1 MGGKREIFCKK
12 LDKCIIRSIKIH
24 NCTHPWKI
32 FSHADQNIL
41 FHLFLN
47 LWNVFSFLI
56 LISSTWPGL
65 INLEASLNKENAQV
79 TVWKKKLFP
88 EKITTW
94 DINVTCCTAINVSDR
109 IIIYCSNAD
118 SIPCKTDLFG
128 GLLLQISIIERC
140 ILRPIESFNMDVI
153 AWNSCDLVCMQMP
166 EKTIGM
172 QRWHKEDETT
182 MFTTSA
188 SL

>member
-41 FHLFLN
+41 FCLFLN

-79 TVWKKKLFP
+79 TVCKKKPFP

-109 IIIYCSNAD
+109 IIIYCSMRIQFPAKPIC
-118 SIPCKTDLFG
+118 SVAG
-128 GLLLQISIIERC
+128 LQISIIELC

>member
-1 MGGKREIFCKK
+1 MWVIE
-12 LDKCIIRSIKIH
+12 
-24 NCTHPWKI
+24 
-32 FSHADQNIL
+32 
-41 FHLFLN
+41 
-47 LWNVFSFLI
+47 
-56 LISSTWPGL
+56 
-65 INLEASLNKENAQV
+65 SLYIVQMPIQ
-79 TVWKKKLFP
+79 FP
-88 EKITTW
+88 AKPI
-94 DINVTCCTAINVSDR
+94 
-109 IIIYCSNAD
+109 CSVA
-118 SIPCKTDLFG
+118 G
-128 GLLLQISIIERC
+128 LQISIIERC

>member
-79 TVWKKKLFP
+79 TVWKKKLFSGKDYNLEHQRDMLHCNQCEWSNHYILFKCGFNSLQNRFVSFSKYP
-88 EKITTW
+88 LLSVASYDQLKVLTW
-94 DINVTCCTAINVSDR
+94 M
-109 IIIYCSNAD
+109 
-118 SIPCKTDLFG
+118 
-128 GLLLQISIIERC
+128 LLLEILVISY
-140 ILRPIESFNMDVI
+140 
-153 AWNSCDLVCMQMP
+153 VC
-166 EKTIGM
+166 KC
-172 QRWHKEDETT
+172 QRKR
-182 MFTTSA
+182 
-188 SL
+188 